1 MASHEDTINQSDSIE
16 QEQESLIVTPLT
28 LDIRNINVNL
38 YDEEDPMNVLLSAH
52 QDTNY
57 LARNDRTRNT
67 FHCEEKER
75 NLNTENGLLQI
86 REIDEQNYQETA

>member
-16 QEQESLIVTPLT
+16 QEQESLIVTPVT

-38 YDEEDPMNVLLSAH
+38 YDEEDPMNVILSAH

-67 FHCEEKER
+67 IHCDKKER

-86 REIDEQNYQETA
+86 REIDEQNYQEIA